1 MTQLDEHGEQIIDFI
16 KRYQEIHQRSPS
28 YQEIGAAV
36 GLTSKDHVSRDLR
49 RLKELG
55 CLSFTPGVSRSIVLL
70 KRERSGRGG
79 GTSTIPLPVVDTI
92 TGSEPLSAADSSLMP
107 LDWISVAQELVQ
119 NEPDVHVLRV
129 HGSSMLDALV
139 NDGDLVVIKRKNT
152 AENGELVAAWLKSQQ
167 TITLKYY
174 HRENGH
180 VRLQPANPALPAL
193 LLSPSDIEIRG
204 QVLAIVR
211 KAPYDR
217 HWRQER

>member
-49 RLKELG
+49 KLKELG

-92 TGSEPLSAADSSLMP
+92 TGSEPLSTADSGLMP

-129 HGSSMLDALV
+129 QGSSMLDALV

>member
-70 KRERSGRGG
+70 KRGRSGRGG
-79 GTSTIPLPVVDTI
+79 ATSTIPLPIVDTI

-139 NDGDLVVIKRKNT
+139 NDGDLIVIKRKNT

>member
-16 KRYQEIHQRSPS
+16 KRYQETHQRSPS

-70 KRERSGRGG
+70 KRGRSGRGG
-79 GTSTIPLPVVDTI
+79 ATSTIPLPIVDTI

-139 NDGDLVVIKRKNT
+139 NDGDLIVIKRKNT

>member
-1 MTQLDEHGEQIIDFI
+1 
-16 KRYQEIHQRSPS
+16 
-28 YQEIGAAV
+28 
-36 GLTSKDHVSRDLR
+36 
-49 RLKELG
+49 
-55 CLSFTPGVSRSIVLL
+55 
-70 KRERSGRGG
+70 
-79 GTSTIPLPVVDTI
+79 
-92 TGSEPLSAADSSLMP
+92 MP

-193 LLSPSDIEIRG
+193 LLRPSDIEIRG

-217 HWRQER
+217 HWRQEP

>member
-16 KRYQEIHQRSPS
+16 KRYQETHQRSPS

-70 KRERSGRGG
+70 KRGRSGRGG
-79 GTSTIPLPVVDTI
+79 ATSTIPLPIVDTI

-139 NDGDLVVIKRKNT
+139 NDGDLIVIKRKNT
-152 AENGELVAAWLKSQQ
+152 AENGELVAAWLKAQQ

>member
-1 MTQLDEHGEQIIDFI
+1 MTQLDEHGEQIISFI
-16 KRYQEIHQRSPS
+16 KRYQETHQRSPS

-36 GLTSKDHVSRDLR
+36 GLSSKDHVSRDLR
-49 RLKELG
+49 KLKELG

-70 KRERSGRGG
+70 NSGRSWGG
-79 GTSTIPLPVVDTI
+79 AGTNTIPLPVVDTI
-92 TGSEPLSAADSSLMP
+92 TGSEPVATADSSLMP
-107 LDWISVAQELVQ
+107 LDWISVARELVQ

-129 HGSSMLDALV
+129 HGTSMLDALV

-152 AENGELVAAWLKSQQ
+152 AENGEMVAAWLKSQQ
-167 TITLKYY
+167 TVTLKYY

-193 LLSPSDIEIRG
+193 HLSPSDIEIRG

-211 KAPYDR
+211 KAR
-217 HWRQER
+217 

>member
-49 RLKELG
+49 KLKELG

-70 KRERSGRGG
+70 KRGRSGRGG
-79 GTSTIPLPVVDTI
+79 ATSTIPLPIVDTI

-139 NDGDLVVIKRKNT
+139 NDGDLIVIKRKNT